1 MRGVRTFIVCVALLA
16 VLFAALW
23 IEIIRWTLGA
33 TFFAFDVGQG
43 DAVLVQQGGYQ
54 ILVDGGPD
62 GTVLSALGET
72 MPFFDRTIDLLV
84 LSHPHMDHLQSF
96 PELLRRYRVAAVLMT
111 GVDYANPRYEEFL
124 TLLQGEGSRIVV
136 ADPDDDLAVG
146 PLSVDVLW
154 PPATSFGVPMK
165 NVNDDSVAL
174 RVTAPG
180 GKSVLLTGDMEKK
193 EELAMLEA
201 GVDVSADVL
210 KVAHHGSRTS
220 SSTGFL
226 LAVRPSVAVASVAK
240 ENSYGLP
247 DEDVIARYEDLG
259 IPLRMTME
267 EGTVEIPL

>member
-1 MRGVRTFIVCVALLA
+1 MRDVRTFIVCVALLA
-16 VLFAALW
+16 ILFAVLW
-23 IEIIRWTLGA
+23 IEIIRWSHGA
-33 TFFAFDVGQG
+33 TLFVFDVGQG
-43 DAVLVQQGGYQ
+43 DAVLVQRGGYQ

-96 PELLRRYRVAAVLMT
+96 PELARRYRIAAVLMT

-124 TLLQGEGSRIVV
+124 TLLADEGAKLVA

-146 PLSVDVLW
+146 TLAVDVLW
-154 PPATSFGVPMK
+154 PPATTFGVPMK
-165 NVNDDSVAL
+165 NVNDNSVAL
-174 RVTAPG
+174 RVSAPD
-180 GKSVLLTGDMEKK
+180 GKSVLFTGDMEKK

-201 GVDVSADVL
+201 GIDVSADIL

-226 LAVRPSVAVASVAK
+226 LAVRPSVAIVSVAK

-247 DEDVIARYEDLG
+247 DEDVIARYKAFG

-267 EGTVEIPL
+267 EGTIEIPL

>member
-1 MRGVRTFIVCVALLA
+1 MRAFIVCVALLA
-16 VLFAALW
+16 LLFAAFW
-23 IEIIRWTLGA
+23 IEIIRWTIGA

-96 PELLRRYRVAAVLMT
+96 PELARRYRIATVLMT

-124 TLLQGEGSRIVV
+124 TLLADEGAKIVV

-146 PLSVDVLW
+146 PLRVDVLW
-154 PPATSFGVPMK
+154 PPATTFGMPMK
-165 NVNDDSVAL
+165 NVNDNSVAL

-201 GVDVSADVL
+201 GIDVSADVL

-226 LAVRPSVAVASVAK
+226 LAVHPSVAVASVAK
-240 ENSYGLP
+240 KNSYGLP

-259 IPLRMTME
+259 IPLRMTMD
-267 EGTVEIPL
+267 EGTVEIPLH

>member
-1 MRGVRTFIVCVALLA
+1 MRTFIAFVALLA

-33 TFFAFDVGQG
+33 TLVAFDVGQG
-43 DAVLVQQGGYQ
+43 DAMLVQQGGYQ

-62 GTVLSALGET
+62 GTVLSSLGEA

-96 PELLRRYRVAAVLMT
+96 PELARRYRIATVLMT

-124 TLLQGEGSRIVV
+124 TLLADEGARIVA

-146 PLSVDVLW
+146 PLAVDVLW
-154 PPATSFGVPMK
+154 PPAATFGVPMK
-165 NVNDDSVAL
+165 DVNDNSVVI
-174 RVTAPG
+174 RISEQE
-180 GKSVLLTGDMEKK
+180 GKSVLLTGDMERK
-193 EELAMLEA
+193 EELAMLKA
-201 GVDVSADVL
+201 GIDVTADIL

-226 LAVRPSVAVASVAK
+226 LAVRPTMAIASVAK

-247 DEDVIARYEDLG
+247 DEDVIARYANFG
-259 IPLRMTME
+259 IPLRMTKDK
-267 EGTVEIPL
+267 GTIEIPLH